1 MDRFF
6 NTAGPIK
13 PEYHYCIP
21 PIERFDLDEIEM
33 LIAQGKYF
41 VLHAPRQV
49 GKTSY
54 LLALADYLN
63 NSGRYRCLYINVE
76 GGQSLRENVAA
87 VVDGILG
94 EVVSRAETML
104 GDSYPRSV
112 LDEARRT
119 SGAGGSLNQLLTLWS
134 KQDSKPIVLF
144 VDEIDSLI
152 GDSLLAVLRQLR
164 AGYDKRPAS
173 FPQSIILCGVRDVRD
188 YRIQSTEGKEVVAGG
203 SAFNIRAVSL
213 RMGDFTFDEVQ
224 RLYAVH
230 TQETGQIFED
240 SVLDLVWELTSGQP
254 WLVNALGYEVCFAMK
269 PNRDRTIPITSE
281 MILEAKENLIL
292 RRETHLDQLVHK
304 LEEARVRRVIEPILS
319 GEGEPESIPGDDLQY
334 AIDLGLVTTNKQL
347 RIANAIYKE
356 VIPRELTYTTQVTI
370 IHDAE
375 WYVTEDGSL
384 DMSKLLAAFQQF
396 FREHSEHWVERF
408 DYKEAGPQLLLQ
420 AFLQRIVNG
429 GGQITREYGLGRR
442 RTDLL
447 LVWPTVNG
455 KQRVAIELKIQYKS
469 LEKTEK
475 EGIEQTD
482 WYMDRVNA
490 NEGHLLIF
498 NRNYNLSW
506 EDKIFSRTAETKKHK
521 IQIWG
526 M

>member
-1 MDRFF
+1 MERFF

-54 LLALADYLN
+54 LLALAEYLN
-63 NSGRYRCLYINVE
+63 NRGKYRAVYINVE
-76 GGQSLRENVAA
+76 GGQAARENVLE
-87 VVDGILG
+87 VMRSILG
-94 EVVSRAETML
+94 ELCSRARIML
-104 GDSYPRSV
+104 GDEFPYSV
-112 LDEARRT
+112 LSQSLEI
-119 SGAGGSLNQLLTLWS
+119 GGSGGALNMLLTSWATN
-134 KQDSKPIVLF
+134 DERPIILF
-144 VDEIDSLI
+144 VDEIDSLV
-152 GDSLLAVLRQLR
+152 GDSLLSVLRQLR
-164 AGYDKRPAS
+164 AGYDKRPES
-173 FPQSIILCGVRDVRD
+173 YPQSIILCGVRDVRD
-188 YRIQSTEGKEVVAGG
+188 YRIHSTERKEAVTGG

-213 RMGDFTFDEVQ
+213 RMGDFNRDEVE
-224 RLYAVH
+224 RLYAEH
-230 TQETGQIFED
+230 TAVTGQIFEEG
-240 SVLDLVWELTSGQP
+240 VTDLVWQLTSGQP

-269 PNRDRTIPITSE
+269 PNRDRSKMITAE
-281 MILEAKENLIL
+281 MILNAKENLIL

-304 LEEARVRRVIEPILS
+304 LEEERVRRVIEPILS
-319 GEGEPESIPGDDLQY
+319 GEGEPESVPGDDLQY
-334 AIDLGLVTTNKQL
+334 VADLGLITIDKQW
-347 RIANAIYKE
+347 RIANEIYKE
-356 VIPRELTYTTQVTI
+356 VIPRELTYTTQTSI

-375 WYVTEDGSL
+375 WYVTDDGSL
-384 DMSKLLAAFQQF
+384 DMPKLLGAFQQF
-396 FREHSEHWVERF
+396 FREHSESWVERF

-429 GGQITREYGLGRR
+429 GGQIHREYGLGRR

-447 LVWPTVNG
+447 LVWPTQNG
-455 KQRVAIELKIQYKS
+455 EQRVVLELKIQYKS
-469 LEKTEK
+469 LAETESK
-475 EGIEQTD
+475 GIEQTA

-490 NEGHLLIF
+490 DEGHLLIF
-498 NRNYNLSW
+498 NRNSKIDW
-506 EDKIFSRTAETKKHK
+506 EQKIFSKTKNIESKE